1 MKHPSI
7 DKLALYA
14 GGELSWWTQ
23 WTLRR
28 HIGGCGQCQHEVALF
43 QEASAEAFEEA
54 GQMPAGVQWE
64 RLAAEMRA
72 NVRLGLEASDA
83 ISAYAAPLDA
93 PPVRGMSWRTAAV
106 ATCLLMLLS
115 VGYWLGAVRKS
126 EQLAAAR
133 GPEAVVLEAS
143 ERAVGLS
150 DGNKGMEL
158 QGPRRNQGAAIVTVS
173 TEGSAG
179 AQYVDEETG
188 QITVNHVYVE

>member
-7 DKLALYA
+7 DQLAMYA
-14 GGELSWWTQ
+14 GGELAWWTH

-28 HIGGCGQCQHEVALF
+28 HIGGCAQCQYEVTLF
-43 QEASAEAFEEA
+43 QEAAAAVREEA
-54 GQMPAGVQWE
+54 DQMPAGVQWD

-83 ISAYAAPLDA
+83 ISAYASPLESPAAP
-93 PPVRGMSWRTAAV
+93 GMSWRTAALV
-106 ATCLLMLLS
+106 TGFVMLLS
-115 VGYWLGAVRKS
+115 VGYWIGAVRKS

-150 DGNKGMEL
+150 DGSKGMEL
-158 QGPRRNQGAAIVTVS
+158 QGPRKNQRAAVVTVS